1 VIGAVAAGVAYATI
15 PDSGGV
21 YTACMLKNVGSVRII
36 DPSLPSKSLTSHC
49 LNPETQIS
57 WNQKGQPG
65 ATGPAGP
72 AGATGPAGAAGPA
85 GPAGK
90 DGKDGTNGTNGTS
103 VPIYHASVYLN
114 GVASGLGDSP
124 EEQSATRLS
133 TGLYIVKFSVD
144 TEACTRIATI
154 GIPVDQQNNA
164 AVFQGFNGEIST
176 FTDLSTGGVAVATF
190 DSTGAPADRDFHL
203 VVFC

>member
-1 VIGAVAAGVAYATI
+1 VIHGCYNTSNGQLRV
-15 PDSGGV
+15 
-21 YTACMLKNVGSVRII
+21 I
-36 DPSLPSKSLTSHC
+36 DPSAGDKCKT
-49 LNPETQIS
+49 PETALD
-57 WNQKGQPG
+57 WNKTGPAG

-114 GVASGLGDSP
+114 GISSGLGDSP
-124 EEQSATRLS
+124 ELQSTTRLS
-133 TGLYIVKFSVD
+133 TGVYIVKFSVD
-144 TEACTRIATI
+144 TQRCTRIATI
-154 GIPVDQQNNA
+154 GIPANQENNPA
-164 AVFQGFNGEIST
+164 FSPGLNGEIST
-176 FTDLSTGGVAVATF
+176 FTDLTTGGVAVATF